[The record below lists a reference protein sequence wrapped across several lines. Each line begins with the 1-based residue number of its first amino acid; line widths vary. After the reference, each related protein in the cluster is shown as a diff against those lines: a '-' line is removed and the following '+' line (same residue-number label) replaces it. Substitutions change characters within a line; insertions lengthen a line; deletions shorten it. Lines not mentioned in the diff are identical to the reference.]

1 MIMKQC
7 VDSGQWVRV
16 VYIMSYKGTY
26 KHQCTAQGDVFPQL
40 TTGCQQFPEQQT
52 KSDHH
57 QPEGTSISL
66 SPSLSLISSHRLLS
80 TSQSQEQKEWEWCS
94 DENTP
99 LAIVL
104 TVKYLFKIDWL
115 RVLLSVFLL
124 TQSFTIRYWQTS
136 DLTAWEKFPPSCE
149 IQYLWMS
156 SSFYNSY

>member
-57 QPEGTSISL
+57 QPEGTSL
-66 SPSLSLISSHRLLS
+66 SPSLSHLISPTSLNITESRPKRVRVMFRWEYTSSDRLDC
-80 TSQSQEQKEWEWCS
+80 QVFIQ
-94 DENTP
+94 N
-99 LAIVL
+99 
-104 TVKYLFKIDWL
+104 WL
-115 RVLLSVFLL
+115 VESSAFC
-124 TQSFTIRYWQTS
+124 FTIRYWQTS